1 MKGSA
6 HMMDCSTDFNCK
18 SVWAGMQNG
27 CRSLEPEKNGELPA
41 SWGVAEWFFLG
52 I

>member
-6 HMMDCSTDFNCK
+6 HMMDCSTDFNSK

-27 CRSLEPEKNGELPA
+27 CRSLGTREE
-41 SWGVAEWFFLG
+41 WGAPRKLG
-52 I
+52 RD